1 MVKQIRVCNVD
12 EEGRFGGPE
21 RRIVQVAKAIK
32 QFGIDTHIVYPI
44 YDSEKFAQELSKA
57 GVSSSAI
64 NITRL
69 SKEKKVLFKYISF
82 FLIEIYRLAMLFRS
96 RSFDLVHVN
105 GSYQFKVA
113 LAAKLAGIP
122 VVWHFNDTMMDATV
136 KTICAVTAKY
146 CASGFIVAGK
156 RVREFY
162 IRGNKLEQKPCIEIH
177 APVDT
182 TVFDPKYVF
191 PDTKVSQAK
200 GMKIV
205 TVSGINPTKGLEYFI
220 EMAANLLRRHNDLV
234 FFVAGAEFS
243 SQRKYYQDI
252 KKMVDFAKLTKN
264 NFRFVGMI
272 DNVPSFLQSAD
283 IFVFTSV
290 SEASPSSVWEAMS
303 MGKAIVTTDVGSVR
317 QYIEDGVSGFIVPI
331 QDSKALSE
339 KVELLLDNPALR
351 QKMGAEAR
359 IVAQKNLDL
368 SLAAQKHA
376 FFYRR
381 ILSLSSSPKNR

>member
-1 MVKQIRVCNVD
+1 MSQIRVCNVD

-21 RRIVQVAKAIK
+21 RRIVQVAKALK
-32 QFGIDTHIVYPI
+32 QHGVDTHVVYPK
-44 YDSEKFAQELSKA
+44 YDSEKFAQELTLS
-57 GVSSSAI
+57 GISSLAL

-69 SKEKKVLFKYISF
+69 SKEKKVLARYVFYF
-82 FLIEIYRLAMLFRS
+82 FVEIYRLCMFFR
-96 RSFDLVHVN
+96 RHSFDLVHVN

-122 VVWHFNDTMMDATV
+122 FVWHLNDTQMDAIVKKICTV
-136 KTICAVTAKY
+136 IAKH
-146 CASGFIVAGK
+146 CASGFIVTGK
-156 RVREFY
+156 RVYEYY
-162 IRGNKLEQKPCIEIH
+162 IRGTALEQKPFFEIQV
-177 APVDT
+177 PVDT
-182 TVFDPKYVF
+182 TVFDPNHVV
-191 PDTKVSQAK
+191 PDKRVNQSQ
-200 GMKIV
+200 GIKIV

-220 EMAANLLRRHNDLV
+220 EMAANLLQRHNDLV

-243 SQRKYYQDI
+243 SQRKYYQYL
-252 KKMVDFAKLTKN
+252 KKLVSSTMLTDN
-264 NFRFVGMI
+264 NLIFVGMI

-283 IFVFTSV
+283 IFVFTSI
-290 SEASPSSVWEAMS
+290 SESGPAAVWEAMS
-303 MGKAIVTTDVGSVR
+303 MGKAVVTTDVGSVS

-331 QDSKALSE
+331 QDSKALTE

-381 ILSLSSSPKNR
+381 ILSLSQR